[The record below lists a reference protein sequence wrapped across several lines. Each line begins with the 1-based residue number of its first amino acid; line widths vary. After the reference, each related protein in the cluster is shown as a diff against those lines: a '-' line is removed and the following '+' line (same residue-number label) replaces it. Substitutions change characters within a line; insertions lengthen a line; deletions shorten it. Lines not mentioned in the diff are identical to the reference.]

1 MSRPVRP
8 PPKIVPEA
16 EPEED
21 EEEMDED
28 EDGFDMEGD
37 EGVDMFEAL
46 GSLLATEDGETIAT
60 TLVSLKDATEK
71 IAVGVEM
78 QNKILLKI
86 LSEMKNSKC
95 ACPPPAEPQHI
106 AAPA

>member
-1 MSRPVRP
+1 MSRPTRP
-8 PPKIVPEA
+8 PPKIVPEE
-16 EPEED
+16 EPEDD

-28 EDGFDMEGD
+28 EDGFDMED
-37 EGVDMFEAL
+37 GVDIFDAL
-46 GSLLATEDGETIAT
+46 GGLLATEDGETVAT
-60 TLVSLKDATEK
+60 ILVSLKDATEK
-71 IAVGVEM
+71 IATSFDM

-95 ACPPPAEPQHI
+95 ACPQPAPAPQHI

>member
-1 MSRPVRP
+1 MSRPPRP
-8 PPKIVPEA
+8 PPKIAPEE

-21 EEEMDED
+21 EEMDED

-60 TLVSLKDATEK
+60 TLVSLKDAVEK
-71 IAVGVEM
+71 IGTAFEM

-95 ACPPPAEPQHI
+95 MCPPPSEPQHI

>member
-1 MSRPVRP
+1 MSRPPRP
-8 PPKIVPEA
+8 PPKVVPEA

-28 EDGFDMEGD
+28 EDGFDMED
-37 EGVDMFEAL
+37 GVDMFEAL
-46 GSLLATEDGETIAT
+46 GSLLATEDGETVAT

-71 IAVGVEM
+71 IASGIDM

-95 ACPPPAEPQHI
+95 ACPPAPEPHHTL
-106 AAPA
+106 APA

>member
-1 MSRPVRP
+1 M
-8 PPKIVPEA
+8 VPEE

-21 EEEMDED
+21 DEEMDED
-28 EDGFDMEGD
+28 EDGFDM

-46 GSLLATEDGETIAT
+46 GSLLATEDGETVAT

-71 IAVGVEM
+71 IAAGVDM

-95 ACPPPAEPQHI
+95 ACPPAVQPQHI

>member
-1 MSRPVRP
+1 MSRPTRP
-8 PPKIVPEA
+8 PPKIAPEE

-28 EDGFDMEGD
+28 GFDMEDD

-46 GSLLATEDGETIAT
+46 GSLLATEDGETVAT

-71 IAVGVEM
+71 IAAGVEM

-86 LSEMKNSKC
+86 LTEMKSTKC
-95 ACPPPAEPQHI
+95 TCPPPPPPPSPTA
-106 AAPA
+106 

>member
-1 MSRPVRP
+1 MSRPTRP
-8 PPKIVPEA
+8 PPKIVPE
-16 EPEED
+16 ED
-21 EEEMDED
+21 EEMD
-28 EDGFDMEGD
+28 EDGFDMEDD
-37 EGVDMFEAL
+37 EGVDIFEAL

-71 IAVGVEM
+71 IAAGVDM

-95 ACPPPAEPQHI
+95 ACPPAVQPQHI

>member
-1 MSRPVRP
+1 MSRPTRP
-8 PPKIVPEA
+8 PPKIVPEE

-21 EEEMDED
+21 DEEMDED
-28 EDGFDMEGD
+28 EDGFDMED
-37 EGVDMFEAL
+37 GVDMFEAL
-46 GSLLATEDGETIAT
+46 GSLLATEEGETIAT

-71 IAVGVEM
+71 IAAGFEM

-95 ACPPPAEPQHI
+95 SCPPPAQAPQYI